1 MDDLG
6 PDNIDANQDPQMA
19 AFDVSS
25 ITLSL
30 QAAAIMGMCAT
41 VVIGNS
47 IVCVL
52 GYRKP
57 SHSGSSLANTI
68 LIYMSVVSLFTAL
81 LTMPL
86 MVAAILEFR
95 WRYGDGLCRGT
106 GSLTFGFVVLA
117 STLVLLI
124 FMNRCCDLL
133 CCTRSDRET
142 YGRKARWLI
151 VVFFFLIGALSG
163 LFFLIDWKVFL
174 KNPTRLLCRLANS
187 PAIMRYRIFYGL
199 FSVLLSI
206 IVMILISQPRKKR
219 STIS

>member
-19 AFDVSS
+19 AFDVSP
-25 ITLSL
+25 IALSL
-30 QAAAIMGMCAT
+30 EAAAIMGMCAT

-47 IVCVL
+47 LVCVL

-57 SHSGSSLANTI
+57 SHPGSSLANTL

-86 MVAAILEFR
+86 MVAAILQFR

-106 GSLTFGFVVLA
+106 GTLTFGFVVLT
-117 STLVLLI
+117 SILVFII

-133 CCTRSDRET
+133 CCNSERET
-142 YGRKARWLI
+142 YGRKRGWLI
-151 VVFFFLIGALSG
+151 VVFFFLVGALSG
-163 LFFLIDWKVFL
+163 IFFLIDWKVFL

-187 PAIMRYRIFYGL
+187 PANLTYRIFYGL

-206 IVMILISQPRKKR
+206 VIMILISQPRKKR
-219 STIS
+219 NAVT